1 MKIPLISELARAA
14 FTTAVPDRAMTREMF
29 QVQEELREVSRSY
42 TRGVGGV
49 IVPFYVAD
57 KRDLTIGGS
66 GATAGVVVPDIGQA
80 IRDRLVLELLGA
92 RVYGG
97 LRENA
102 VFPQANAEIT
112 AQWLS
117 ETAENTETGFS
128 FGGLSLAPKRIAAHI
143 EVSDQL
149 LRQTAAAELFIRT
162 ELGGALATEL
172 QRALIVGTGLSNEP
186 VGILNTPNIGS
197 VVGGT
202 NGAAPDLTDLTDLEF
217 AVTGTAKADRGRLGW
232 LVSPKVR
239 RKLRRTEMFA
249 SSGRPLWSE
258 ADAYRLLGHAAGVTP
273 SVPDNLSKGSSSGVC
288 SAVVFGDFTEIIIAI
303 WGAGVDVFVTRSK
316 QQVLDGKCQINAA
329 MYCDGGVRSPGAFA
343 AMTDALC
350 A

>member
-1 MKIPLISELARAA
+1 MKIPLISEYARAA
-14 FTTAVPDRAMTREMF
+14 FTSFEPGRAMTREMHA
-29 QVQEELREVSRSY
+29 VQEEFRRVGEFHA
-42 TRGVGGV
+42 RGLGGIV
-49 IVPFYVAD
+49 VPFYVAD
-57 KRDLTIGGS
+57 KRDLTLGGS
-66 GATAGVVVPDIGQA
+66 GATAGTVVPDIGQA

-92 RVYGG
+92 RIYGG

-112 AQWLS
+112 AEWLS
-117 ETAENTETGFS
+117 ETAENTETGFT
-128 FGGLSLAPKRIAAHI
+128 FGGLSLGPKRIAAHI

-149 LRQTAAAELFIRT
+149 LRQTAAAELFIRA
-162 ELGGALATEL
+162 ELGAALATEL

-186 VGILNTPNIGS
+186 VGILNTPGIGS

-217 AVTGTAKADRGRLGW
+217 AVSGTAKADRGRLGW

-249 SSGRPLWSE
+249 SAGRPLWSE
-258 ADAYRLLGHAAGVTP
+258 SDGYRLLGHTAGVTT
-273 SVPDNLSKGSSSGVC
+273 SVPDNLSKGSASEVC
-288 SAVVFGDFTEIIIAI
+288 SAIIFGEFTELIIAI
-303 WGAGVDVFVTRSK
+303 WGVGVDLFITRTK
-316 QQVLDGKCQINAA
+316 QQIIDGKVSVNAA
-329 MYCDGGVRSPGAFA
+329 MYCDGGVRSPAAFA
-343 AMTDALC
+343 AMKDALC